1 MSAPDTPAIRTAGLG
16 KRYGSLWA
24 LRDCSVSVPR
34 GRVTALVGPN
44 GAGKTTLL
52 KILVGLSAPGA
63 GEASVL
69 GRPPEQSAEF
79 LASIGYL
86 AQDVPLYNRLTIADH
101 LESSCRRTCCLTC
114 SASATTSSCSPH
126 HALRSPATSTM
137 SCRPTAGSWGPEGR
151 RPTSSR
157 ESR

>member
-1 MSAPDTPAIRTAGLG
+1 MSAQDMPAIRTAGLG

-44 GAGKTTLL
+44 GAGKITLL
-52 KILVGLSAPGA
+52 KILVGLSAPSA

-69 GRPPEQSAEF
+69 GRPPEQSTEF

-86 AQDVPLYNRLTIADH
+86 AQDVPLNNRLT
-101 LESSCRRTCCLTC
+101 
-114 SASATTSSCSPH
+114 
-126 HALRSPATSTM
+126 
-137 SCRPTAGSWGPEGR
+137 TAEHP
-151 RPTSSR
+151 
-157 ESR
+157 